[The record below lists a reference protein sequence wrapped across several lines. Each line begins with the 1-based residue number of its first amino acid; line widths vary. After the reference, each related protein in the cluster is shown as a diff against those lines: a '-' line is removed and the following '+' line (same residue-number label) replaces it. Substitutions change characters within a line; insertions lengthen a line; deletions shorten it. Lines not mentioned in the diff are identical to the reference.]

1 MHAVQCDVTDT
12 TSIAKAVSEI
22 EKQTSHI
29 DVLINNAGITG
40 PDQTKIKDVTTIKE
54 LQSEMLK
61 DWNLWTPT
69 FETNT
74 SSVVAVSASFL
85 HLLDEGNK
93 RRGWTEG
100 RKEFLKRVDGYK
112 GDVTDTRTSQIITT
126 TSISA
131 FNREITASMAYT
143 ATKAGATLLGKSLAN
158 LLAPFGIR
166 SNVIAPGRFPSEM
179 TAGAAVEFPIS
190 KVPAGVPGQYDDIA
204 GMILYLVGRSGAY
217 VNGAV
222 NVVDGGR
229 LSVMPATF

>member
-1 MHAVQCDVTDT
+1 MTDIS
-12 TSIAKAVSEI
+12 SIADAVSQI
-22 EKQTSHI
+22 EKQTPYI

-40 PDQTKIKDVTTIKE
+40 PNQTKIKDVTTIKD

-61 DWNLWTPT
+61 DWNQWIPT

-74 SSVVAVSASFL
+74 SSVIAVSASFL

-93 RRGWTEG
+93 RRGWIEG
-100 RKEFLKRVDGYK
+100 RKEFLKRVDDYD
-112 GDVTDTRTSQIITT
+112 GDLTDTRTSQIITT

-131 FNREITASMAYT
+131 FNREITASLAYT

-179 TAGAAVEFPIS
+179 TEGAAVEFPVS

-204 GMILYLVGRSGAY
+204 GMILYLVGRGGAY